1 MVVEHVVCGP
11 EELLIFMMFG
21 HELLTGS
28 FVESAGFDVFSLM
41 EVGTHGLV
49 EQVLIPVVPQ
59 DIHIHVRK
67 PKYRQTHMKSN
78 T

>member
-11 EELLIFMMFG
+11 KELLIFMMFG
-21 HELLTGS
+21 HELLTES
-28 FVESAGFDVFSLM
+28 FVESAGFDVFRLM

-59 DIHIHVRK
+59 DIHIHVCK